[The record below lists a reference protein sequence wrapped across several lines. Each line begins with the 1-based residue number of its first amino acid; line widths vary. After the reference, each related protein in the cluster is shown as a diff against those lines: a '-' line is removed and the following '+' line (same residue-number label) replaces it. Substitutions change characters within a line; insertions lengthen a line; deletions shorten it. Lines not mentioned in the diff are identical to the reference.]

1 MDKSRWKLMIF
12 CFIHKKGLPQIRKQ
26 KCGKMVIILHI
37 KDKWLRVWMKFVNKN
52 SSFVFKNWSNMA
64 FLFRYL
70 VIKKGLPQTRKQKY
84 GKMFAPLHIKGK
96 WLRVGMNFASGK
108 APLVFQKWHS
118 ALLLPNDL
126 QTNETE
132 WLAAVTH
139 RCKVSTIY

>member
-1 MDKSRWKLMIF
+1 MLNF
-12 CFIHKKGLPQIRKQ
+12 VAIRK
-26 KCGKMVIILHI
+26 GI
-37 KDKWLRVWMKFVNKN
+37 
-52 SSFVFKNWSNMA
+52 SSTPGTSV
-64 FLFRYL
+64 LYL

-139 RCKVSTIY
+139 RYKVSTIY